1 MNKQYNHWFY
11 SIYFFAKRI
20 VYLISQSD
28 EEAQKEAR
36 VRRRM
41 EEEVKE
47 QRSLIDALTAECLAL
62 REESAALQV
71 SCSPKLLLFYFFLFS
86 RCTFMGVN

>member
-1 MNKQYNHWFY
+1 M
-11 SIYFFAKRI
+11 
-20 VYLISQSD
+20 YLISQSD

-71 SCSPKLLLFYFFLFS
+71 SCSPKLLLFYFFFFVLSLHFYGRKLVLRCS
-86 RCTFMGVN
+86 RTGDSAGADS

>member
-1 MNKQYNHWFY
+1 M
-11 SIYFFAKRI
+11 
-20 VYLISQSD
+20 YLISQSD

-71 SCSPKLLLFYFFLFS
+71 SSYSIFFFCSLVALLWA
-86 RCTFMGVN
+86 